1 MLSQAHRS
9 QPATTLLLD
18 ACVALNLAATGRP
31 TDILATLASR
41 FAMARQAAEETLY
54 IETTRAGLVTQEVV
68 NPRQWVA
75 EGILQILELESAET
89 LQFITLATEIDDGE
103 AATLAI
109 ARGRGLEVATDER
122 KARRVAQRLNLPEP
136 IRTSR
141 LLHDYCCAANL
152 PQSEIAEVLQAT
164 EQRARFRP
172 PTNDPLHPW
181 WTKACH
187 QGC

>member
-1 MLSQAHRS
+1 MLSQARGS
-9 QPATTLLLD
+9 QPATILLLD

-31 TDILATLASR
+31 TDILATLAPR

-54 IETTRAGLVTQEVV
+54 IETTTAGMATQEVV

-75 EGILQILELESAET
+75 AGLLQILELESAET
-89 LQFITLATEIDDGE
+89 LQFVTLAAEIDDGE

-109 ARGRGLEVATDER
+109 ARVRGLELATDDR

-141 LLHDYCCAANL
+141 LLHDYCSAANL
-152 PQSEIAEVLQAT
+152 PEIEIAEILQAT

-181 WTKACH
+181 WTKALNE
-187 QGC
+187 

>member
-1 MLSQAHRS
+1 MPAQHRRS
-9 QPATTLLLD
+9 PPAATLLLD

-31 TDILATLASR
+31 TDILATLTPQ

-54 IETTRAGLVTQEVV
+54 IETVTAGIATQEVV

-75 EGILQILELESAET
+75 EGVLHILELEAAET
-89 LQFITLATEIDDGE
+89 LQFVTLAAEIDDGE

-109 ARGRGLEVATDER
+109 ARAGGHEVATDDR
-122 KARRVAQRLNLPEP
+122 KARRVAQRLELPEP

-141 LLHDYCCAANL
+141 LLHDYCSAANL
-152 PQSEIAEVLQAT
+152 SERDIAEVLHAT
-164 EQRARFRP
+164 EQHARFRP

-181 WTKACH
+181 WTKAL
-187 QGC
+187 

>member
-1 MLSQAHRS
+1 MLSEARHS

-31 TDILATLASR
+31 ADILATLAPR

-54 IETTRAGLVTQEVV
+54 IETTTAGMATQEVV
-68 NPRQWVA
+68 DPRQWVA

-89 LQFITLATEIDDGE
+89 LQFITLAAEIDDGE
-103 AATLAI
+103 AATLVI
-109 ARGRGLEVATDER
+109 ARVRGLEVATDDR

-141 LLHDYCCAANL
+141 LLHDYCSAANL
-152 PQSEIAEVLQAT
+152 PRSEIAKILQAT

-172 PTNDPLHPW
+172 PTSDPLHAW
-181 WTKACH
+181 WTKALNE
-187 QGC
+187 

>member
-1 MLSQAHRS
+1 MPSQARHA

-31 TDILATLASR
+31 TDILATLAPR

-54 IETTRAGLVTQEVV
+54 IETTTAGMATQEVV
-68 NPRQWVA
+68 NLRLWVSA
-75 EGILQILELESAET
+75 GLLQILELESAET
-89 LQFITLATEIDDGE
+89 LQFITLAAEIDDGE

-109 ARGRGLEVATDER
+109 ARGRGLEVATDDR

-136 IRTSR
+136 VRTSR
-141 LLHDYCCAANL
+141 LLHDYCSEADL
-152 PQSEIAEVLQAT
+152 PESEVAEILHAT

-172 PTNDPLHPW
+172 PTSDPLHPW
-181 WTKACH
+181 WTKALNE
-187 QGC
+187 